1 MSNYIEHNSSIEAFN
16 KQNETS
22 WSIISKIE
30 QRIKNKIENAGI
42 RLSDWD
48 IEINYGIKTG
58 YNEAFII
65 SNEERERLLTSCATD
80 KERELTDELIRPIL
94 RGKDIKKYRYDYKD
108 LYVILAYF
116 GSYKILPIKYPT
128 VFTYLSQFKSAL
140 EARGQCRYTS
150 SGKVNINHDY
160 LGQHHWLE
168 LDNNPSL
175 LKLEDFSKQKIV
187 WGNLNLEAA
196 YTIVDEG
203 IVIAAP
209 SCMLLPANKYILAV
223 LNSKVADFYVKHLG
237 VARNGGFYEYKPM
250 FVEQIP
256 IPHIDQAKAK
266 LFDTLVTDRIKG
278 QNSEKLINNMIFDL
292 YGLTQEDVLYLQQ
305 NY

>member
-94 RGKDIKKYRYDYKD
+94 RGKDIKKY
-108 LYVILAYF
+108 
-116 GSYKILPIKYPT
+116 LPSVNK
-128 VFTYLSQFKSAL
+128 VWLL
-140 EARGQCRYTS
+140 NVHNGVTS
-150 SGKVNINHDY
+150 SGIKPIAIKDY
-160 LGQHHWLE
+160 PTIKNY
-168 LDNNPSL
+168 LDQFWDKLSIRSDRGVTPYNLRSCDY
-175 LKLEDFSKQKIV
+175 LEDFSKQKIV

>member
-94 RGKDIKKYRYDYKD
+94 RGKDIKKY
-108 LYVILAYF
+108 
-116 GSYKILPIKYPT
+116 LPSVNK
-128 VFTYLSQFKSAL
+128 VWLL
-140 EARGQCRYTS
+140 NVHNGVTS
-150 SGKVNINHDY
+150 SGIKPIAIKDYPTIKNYLDQFWDKLSIRSDRGVTPYNLRSCDY
-160 LGQHHWLE
+160 LEDFNTHRIIYNDIAQKLTFALADPGVFI
-168 LDNNPSL
+168 NNTAYYIKGEMNTLKYLIAFLNSSIIDWYYRSISVQLGANAVRMFSIYMKNLPVPKATEKTKTQL
-175 LKLEDFSKQKIV
+175 LKLVDKILTLKHTSNENIDLLQKDIDKILMEIYNLTED
-187 WGNLNLEAA
+187 E
-196 YTIVDEG
+196 
-203 IVIAAP
+203 
-209 SCMLLPANKYILAV
+209 M
-223 LNSKVADFYVKHLG
+223 
-237 VARNGGFYEYKPM
+237 
-250 FVEQIP
+250 
-256 IPHIDQAKAK
+256 
-266 LFDTLVTDRIKG
+266 RI
-278 QNSEKLINNMIFDL
+278 I
-292 YGLTQEDVLYLQQ
+292 THC
-305 NY
+305 